1 MCCTLKKLAPFV
13 LKPKRFFTDKTLA
26 VHAAYTQDLIEISLQ
41 SNENLDILFDLIE
54 EKIKTEGGPRSYVF
68 TLFCELVWLNSTILL
83 LLKRSMQELEF
94 KDESQKE
101 VFISKS
107 TFDALS
113 TLMIAKTQAVVE
125 LNKFS
130 YSLSLH

>member
-1 MCCTLKKLAPFV
+1 
-13 LKPKRFFTDKTLA
+13 

-41 SNENLDILFDLIE
+41 SNEILDMLFDLIE
-54 EKIKTEGGPRSYVF
+54 DKIKTESGRKSYAF
-68 TLFCELVWLNSTILL
+68 SLFCELVWLNSTILL

-94 KDESQKE
+94 KDENQKE
-101 VFISKS
+101 VFVSK
-107 TFDALS
+107 TTLDTLTAL
-113 TLMIAKTQAVVE
+113 LIAKTQAINE